1 MIGQAFDILERDV
14 AVSNAEAAR
23 LRDSLDALSGEL
35 AAARGDAEAAKQAL
49 AAAADTMH
57 GDDDGATDVV
67 ALEAAL
73 KDKTDALEIAE
84 AALKDKNG
92 ALEIAEAALK
102 DKTDAL
108 EIAEAALKDKTDAL
122 EVAVTTNEA
131 GSGDDAVMAELE
143 ARLRTEEAALAAL
156 EQGHREAT
164 AELEAAA
171 IADVSVL

>member
-23 LRDSLDALSGEL
+23 LRDSLNALSGEL

-49 AAAADTMH
+49 AAAADTSALMH
-57 GDDDGATDVV
+57 GDDGGATDVV

-73 KDKTDALEIAE
+73 KDKTD
-84 AALKDKNG
+84 

-156 EQGHREAT
+156 EQSHWEAT
-164 AELEAAA
+164 ADLEAAA
-171 IADVSVL
+171 IADVSFL